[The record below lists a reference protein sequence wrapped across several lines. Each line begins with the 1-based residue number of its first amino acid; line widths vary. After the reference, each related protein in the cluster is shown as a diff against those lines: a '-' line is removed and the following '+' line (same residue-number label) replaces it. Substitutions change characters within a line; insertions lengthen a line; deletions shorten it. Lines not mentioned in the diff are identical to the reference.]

1 MRTKLCDLTYEQ
13 HIHIFE
19 NSEFKGSYVKDLLYM
34 NTVLLFAR
42 TWIHLEGIKLLK

>member
-1 MRTKLCDLTYEQ
+1 MKTNLCDSTCEQ

-19 NSEFKGSYVKDLLYM
+19 NSQLEGCYVKDLLYM
-34 NTVLLFAR
+34 NTVLLFVV